1 MLTPSMMRKANPMIL
16 NIAIILVAQLVGEVL
31 ARLLALPIPGPVIG
45 MALLL
50 AGFMASP
57 KLAERILPT
66 SQGILAH
73 LSLLFVPAGV
83 GVISHVEVLGTS
95 GLALMAALVGS
106 TLLALIAGALTFV
119 ALARLT
125 GSQEVKE

>member
-1 MLTPSMMRKANPMIL
+1 MLIASTTRKARPMIL
-16 NIAIILVAQLVGEVL
+16 NIAIILAAQLLGEIL
-31 ARLLALPIPGPVIG
+31 ARLLTLPIPGPVIG

-50 AGFMASP
+50 AGVMAIKP
-57 KLAERILPT
+57 LAERILPT

-83 GVISHVEVLGTS
+83 GVISHADALGAS

-125 GSQEVKE
+125 GSKEGAE

>member
-1 MLTPSMMRKANPMIL
+1 MIL
-16 NIAIILVAQLVGEVL
+16 NIAVILSAQLVGEVL

-57 KLAERILPT
+57 GLAERILPT

-83 GVISHVEVLGTS
+83 GVISHAEALGTS

-125 GSQEVKE
+125 GSQEAEE

>member
-1 MLTPSMMRKANPMIL
+1 MIV
-16 NIAIILVAQLVGEVL
+16 NITVILAAQLLGEVL
-31 ARLLALPIPGPVIG
+31 ARLLALPVPGPVIG

-50 AGFMASP
+50 AGFMASRR
-57 KLAERILPT
+57 LADRILPT

-83 GVISHVEVLGTS
+83 GVISHADVLGAS
-95 GLALMAALVGS
+95 GLALMAALAGS

-119 ALARLT
+119 ALVRLT
-125 GSQEVKE
+125 GGKEARE

>member
-1 MLTPSMMRKANPMIL
+1 MIL
-16 NIAIILVAQLVGEVL
+16 NIAVILSAQLMGEVL
-31 ARLLALPIPGPVIG
+31 ARLLTLPIPGPVIG

-50 AGFMASP
+50 LGFMVSKP
-57 KLAERILPT
+57 LAKRILPT

-83 GVISHVEVLGTS
+83 GVISHAEALGES

-106 TLLALIAGALTFV
+106 TLIALIAGALTFV
-119 ALARLT
+119 ALVRLT
-125 GSQEVKE
+125 GSQEGAE

>member
-1 MLTPSMMRKANPMIL
+1 
-16 NIAIILVAQLVGEVL
+16 
-31 ARLLALPIPGPVIG
+31 
-45 MALLL
+45 
-50 AGFMASP
+50 
-57 KLAERILPT
+57 
-66 SQGILAH
+66 
-73 LSLLFVPAGV
+73 LLFVPAGV